1 MSGSL
6 LIGVWNI
13 PSNMT
18 LRHSVSL
25 VVIDASGAPGLL
37 AGHEEGPSGTVQLI
51 KARVTD
57 YRSVEDSDSFD
68 IEKDVTCLVGKN
80 ESGKTTLLQALFRLN
95 PVEPAAFDEV
105 VDFPARKTRER
116 KQLPAG
122 EKIPVLTATF
132 RLDDTIMKAIE
143 EELGPKAMRSPEF
156 AVEIGYRDKSKSFSF
171 SYNEAAVV
179 DHLRSTLDLPAAGAK
194 AIGSV
199 KTVTDFLDALD
210 ELKEPPSDA
219 TALADRLR
227 GWRNGSLGCHLIDQY
242 ANPSMP
248 KFVYFADYDTMP
260 GKVALPDLI
269 RRRQSGDITRGERA
283 LLSLLDMA
291 GVSPEEFKNTDQ
303 HERILREL
311 ENSGNVISDEVF
323 EYWSQNKELE
333 VQLKVLP
340 PEVGATAPFDEGP
353 ILQVRVFNRR
363 HRASVPFDDRSRG
376 FVWFFSFLAYFNEL
390 EAAGTTD
397 LILLLDEPGLSLHGR
412 AQGDLL
418 RLIDERLAP
427 KHQVLYTTHSPFM
440 VDPDNIQRVRT
451 VIDMERGGAKVSS
464 EIFKADEDTAFPL
477 LTAMGIEMTQT
488 LFVGEHTLLLEGP
501 SDLIYLDILT
511 DVAEA
516 KGSIGLDPR
525 WVKTPIGGSG
535 KLSTFVTLLG
545 ANKLNVAVLV
555 DSSTKDVGAVQRLR
569 DNGQLAKNG
578 LLQISEFTGTAD
590 ADIEDLFDRGFYLE
604 LVNRAYTPQL
614 TTPIRA
620 SELNAK
626 DPRVLRQI
634 EAVFKKRKIATRF
647 NHYKPA
653 AVLLREQAALAPR
666 IDAET
671 ITRADLLFTRL
682 NSLLPKR

>member
-1 MSGSL
+1 M
-6 LIGVWNI
+6 
-13 PSNMT
+13 
-18 LRHSVSL
+18 H
-25 VVIDASGAPGLL
+25 
-37 AGHEEGPSGTVQLI
+37 LI
-51 KARVTD
+51 KAHITN
-57 YRSVEDSDSFD
+57 YRSVEDSDIFD
-68 IEKDVTCLVGKN
+68 IEEDVTCLVGKN

-95 PVEPAAFDEV
+95 PVEAATFDEV

-116 KQLPAG
+116 KQIPAG
-122 EKIPVLTATF
+122 QKIPVVRATF
-132 RLDDTIMKAIE
+132 RFDDAEMKAIA
-143 EELGPKAMRSPEF
+143 EELGPKAMKSPEF
-156 AVEIGYRDKSKSFSF
+156 DVVIGYRDNTKTFTFSHDE
-171 SYNEAAVV
+171 SEVV
-179 DHLRSTLDLPAAGAK
+179 NHLRSALDLPAAAAK
-194 AIGSV
+194 ALGSA
-199 KTVTDFLDALD
+199 KTVADLLDAFDELD
-210 ELKEPPSDA
+210 ELPSDA
-219 TALADRLR
+219 TALADRIR

-242 ANPSMP
+242 ASPSMP

-269 RRRQSGDITRGERA
+269 RRRASGDITRGERA

-291 GVSPEEFKNTDQ
+291 GVSPEEFQDSDQ
-303 HERILREL
+303 HERLIREL

-323 EYWSQNKELE
+323 DYWSQNTELE
-333 VQLKVLP
+333 VQLKVLA
-340 PEVGATAPFDEGP
+340 PETGALPPFDEGP
-353 ILQVRVFNRR
+353 ILQVRVFNTR
-363 HRASVPFDDRSRG
+363 HRASVPFDERSRG

-390 EAAGTTD
+390 EAAGSAD

-412 AQGDLL
+412 AQEDLL

-440 VDPDNIQRVRT
+440 VDPDNLQRVRT
-451 VIDMERGGAKVSS
+451 VMDLERGGAKVSS

-477 LTAMGIEMTQT
+477 LTAMGVEMTQT

-501 SDLIYLDILT
+501 SDLIYLDVLT

-516 KGSIGLDPR
+516 NGSTGLDPR

-569 DNGQLAKNG
+569 DNDQLAKNG
-578 LLQISEFTGTAD
+578 LVEISEFTGTGD
-590 ADIEDLFDRGFYLE
+590 ADVEDLFDRDFYLD
-604 LVNRAYTPQL
+604 LVNRAYADQL
-614 TTPIRA
+614 TTPIDTA
-620 SELNAK
+620 ELNAK
-626 DPRVLRQI
+626 DPRVVRQI
-634 EAVFKKRKIATRF
+634 ETVFKKRKIATRF

-666 IDAET
+666 IDAAT
-671 ITRADLLFTRL
+671 ITRADQLFTRL

>member
-1 MSGSL
+1 M
-6 LIGVWNI
+6 
-13 PSNMT
+13 
-18 LRHSVSL
+18 
-25 VVIDASGAPGLL
+25 
-37 AGHEEGPSGTVQLI
+37 QLI
-51 KARVTD
+51 RARITD
-57 YRSVEDSDSFD
+57 YRSVEDSGMFD
-68 IEKDVTCLVGKN
+68 VEKDVTCLVGKN
-80 ESGKTTLLQALFRLN
+80 ESGKTTLLQALFRVN

-122 EKIPVLTATF
+122 KKIPVVRATF
-132 RLDDTIMKAIE
+132 LLDDSEMKAIE
-143 EELGPKAMRSPEF
+143 DEFGPKAMTSREF
-156 AVEIGYRDKSKSFSF
+156 DIVIGYRDGSKTFTLP
-171 SYNEAAVV
+171 YDEAAIV
-179 DHLRSTLDLPAAGAK
+179 DHLRSALDLPAAAAK
-194 AIGSV
+194 AIEGE
-199 KTVTDFLDALD
+199 TTIADLLDALD
-210 ELKEPPSDA
+210 QLEEPPSDA
-219 TALADRLR
+219 TALANRIR
-227 GWRNGSLGCHLIDQY
+227 SWRNSSLGCRLIDQY
-242 ANPSMP
+242 ALPSMP
-248 KFVYFADYDTMP
+248 KFVYFSDYDTMP

-269 RRRQSGDITRGERA
+269 RRRDSGELKRGERA

-291 GVSPEEFKNTDQ
+291 GVSPEEFKDSDQ
-303 HERILREL
+303 HERLLREL

-323 EYWSQNKELE
+323 EYWSQNTELE

-340 PEVGATAPFDEGP
+340 PEAGALPPFDVGP

-412 AQGDLL
+412 AQEDLL

-440 VDPDNIQRVRT
+440 VDPENLQRVRT
-451 VIDMERGGAKVSS
+451 VIDMERGGAKISS

-477 LTAMGIEMTQT
+477 LAAMGIEMTQT

-501 SDLIYLDILT
+501 SDLIYLDVLT
-511 DVAEA
+511 DVTEA
-516 KGSIGLDPR
+516 NSSTGLDPR

-578 LLQISEFTGTAD
+578 LVEISEFTTTAD
-590 ADIEDLFDRGFYLE
+590 ADVEDLFERDFYLE
-604 LVNRAYTPQL
+604 LVNRAYASEL
-614 TTPIRA
+614 TTPI
-620 SELNAK
+620 SVTDLNAK
-626 DPRVLRQI
+626 DPRVVRQI
-634 EAVFKKRKIATRF
+634 EAVFKQRKIATRF

-653 AVLLREQAALAPR
+653 AVLLREQASLAPL
-666 IDAET
+666 INAAT
-671 ITRADLLFTRL
+671 ITRADQLFTRL

>member
-1 MSGSL
+1 MASGTYL
-6 LIGVWNI
+6 ERNTEG
-13 PSNMT
+13 T
-18 LRHSVSL
+18 QCQA
-25 VVIDASGAPGLL
+25 VVIIASRHGTPGLL
-37 AGHEEGPSGTVQLI
+37 SEIEEGPPAKVQLI
-51 KARVTD
+51 KARITD
-57 YRSVEDSDSFD
+57 YRSVEDSDIFD
-68 IEKDVTCLVGKN
+68 VEKDVTCLVGKN
-80 ESGKTTLLQALFRLN
+80 ESGKTTLLQGLFRLN
-95 PVEPAAFDEV
+95 PVEPATFDEV

-122 EKIPVLTATF
+122 KKIPVVRATF
-132 RLDDTIMKAIE
+132 RFDDTEMKAIE
-143 EELGPKAMRSPEF
+143 EEFGPKAMRSSEF
-156 AVEIGYRDKSKSFSF
+156 EVIIGYRRNARNFTLL
-171 SYNEAAVV
+171 YNEAAVV
-179 DHLRSTLDLPAAGAK
+179 DHLRSTLDLPAAAAK
-194 AIGSV
+194 AIAGA
-199 KTVTDFLDALD
+199 KTIAALLDSLD
-210 ELKEPPSDA
+210 ELQEPPSDA
-219 TALADRLR
+219 IALADRIR
-227 GWRNGSLGCHLIDQY
+227 GWRDCDLGLYLIDQY
-242 ANPSMP
+242 ANRLMP
-248 KFVYFADYDTMP
+248 KFVYFAEYDSMP
-260 GKVALPDLI
+260 GKVSLPDLI
-269 RRRQSGDITRGERA
+269 RRRDSGELKRGERA

-291 GVSPEEFKNTDQ
+291 GVSPEEFKDSDQ
-303 HERILREL
+303 HERLLREL

-323 EYWSQNKELE
+323 EYWSQNTELE

-340 PEVGATAPFDEGP
+340 PEAGALPPFDTGP

-412 AQGDLL
+412 AQEDLL

-440 VDPDNIQRVRT
+440 VDPENLQRVRT

-477 LTAMGIEMTQT
+477 LAAMGVEMTQT

-501 SDLIYLDILT
+501 SDLIYLDVLT

-516 KGSIGLDPR
+516 NGSTGLDPR

-545 ANKLNVAVLV
+545 ANKLDVAVLV

-569 DNGQLAKNG
+569 DNDQLAKNG
-578 LLQISEFTGTAD
+578 LVEISEFTSTAD
-590 ADIEDLFDRGFYLE
+590 ADVEDLFGRDFYLE
-604 LVNRAYTPQL
+604 LVNRAYASEL
-614 TTPIRA
+614 TKPIST
-620 SELNAK
+620 SELNAR
-626 DPRVLRQI
+626 DPRVVRQI
-634 EAVFKKRKIATRF
+634 EAVFKKRKITTRF

-653 AVLLREQAALAPR
+653 AVLLREQATLAPR
-666 IDAET
+666 IDAAT
-671 ITRADLLFTRL
+671 ITRADQLFTRL

>member
-1 MSGSL
+1 L
-6 LIGVWNI
+6 
-13 PSNMT
+13 
-18 LRHSVSL
+18 
-25 VVIDASGAPGLL
+25 ASGTYLEHNAEGTQCHAVVPIASRPGTPGLL
-37 AGHEEGPSGTVQLI
+37 AENEEGLPGKVQLI
-51 KARVTD
+51 RACITD
-57 YRSVEDSDSFD
+57 YRSVEDSGIFD
-68 IEKDVTCLVGKN
+68 VEKDVTCLVGKN

-95 PVEPAAFDEV
+95 PVEPASFDEV

-122 EKIPVLTATF
+122 QKIPVVRATF
-132 RLDDTIMKAIE
+132 RFDDTEMKAIE

-156 AVEIGYRDKSKSFSF
+156 DVVIGYRKTIKNFTLH
-171 SYNEAAVV
+171 YNEAAVV
-179 DHLRSTLDLPAAGAK
+179 GHLRSTLDLPATATKAISGAK
-194 AIGSV
+194 TIA
-199 KTVTDFLDALD
+199 DLLDALD
-210 ELKEPPSDA
+210 KLEEPPSDA
-219 TALADRLR
+219 TALADRIR
-227 GWRNGSLGCHLIDQY
+227 GWRDSSLVLHLIDTY
-242 ANPSMP
+242 ASPLMP

-269 RRRQSGDITRGERA
+269 RRRESGDLTRGERA

-291 GVSPEEFKNTDQ
+291 GVSPEEFKDSDQ
-303 HERILREL
+303 HERLLREL

-323 EYWSQNKELE
+323 EYWSQNTELE

-340 PEVGATAPFDEGP
+340 PETGALPPFNEGP

-412 AQGDLL
+412 AQEDLL

-440 VDPDNIQRVRT
+440 VDPENLQRVRT

-477 LTAMGIEMTQT
+477 LTAMGVEMTQT
-488 LFVGEHTLLLEGP
+488 LFVGEHILLLEGP
-501 SDLIYLDILT
+501 SDLIYLDVLT
-511 DVAEA
+511 DVAETNGA
-516 KGSIGLDPR
+516 TGLDPR

-569 DNGQLAKNG
+569 DNDQLAKNG
-578 LLQISEFTGTAD
+578 LVEISEFTGTAD
-590 ADIEDLFDRGFYLE
+590 ADVEDLFDRDFYLE
-604 LVNRAYTPQL
+604 LVNRAYASQL
-614 TTPIRA
+614 TKPISA

-626 DPRVLRQI
+626 DPRVVRQI
-634 EAVFKKRKIATRF
+634 EAVFKKRKITTRF

-653 AVLLREQAALAPR
+653 AVLLREQANLAPQV
-666 IDAET
+666 DSPT
-671 ITRADLLFTRL
+671 IARADQLFTRL
-682 NSLLPKR
+682 NSLLPRR

>member
-1 MSGSL
+1 MIIAS
-6 LIGVWNI
+6 
-13 PSNMT
+13 
-18 LRHSVSL
+18 RH
-25 VVIDASGAPGLL
+25 GTPGLL
-37 AGHEEGPSGTVQLI
+37 SEIEEGPPAKVQLI
-51 KARVTD
+51 KARITD
-57 YRSVEDSDSFD
+57 YRSVEDSDIFD
-68 IEKDVTCLVGKN
+68 VEKDVTCLVGKN
-80 ESGKTTLLQALFRLN
+80 ESGKTTLLQGLFRLN
-95 PVEPAAFDEV
+95 PVEPATFDEV

-122 EKIPVLTATF
+122 KKIPVVRATF
-132 RLDDTIMKAIE
+132 RFDDTEMKAIE
-143 EELGPKAMRSPEF
+143 EEFGPKAMRSSEF
-156 AVEIGYRDKSKSFSF
+156 EVIIGYRRNARNFTLL
-171 SYNEAAVV
+171 YNEAAVV
-179 DHLRSTLDLPAAGAK
+179 DHLRSTLDLPAAAAK
-194 AIGSV
+194 AIAGA
-199 KTVTDFLDALD
+199 KTIAALLDSLD
-210 ELKEPPSDA
+210 ELQEPPSDA
-219 TALADRLR
+219 IALADRIR
-227 GWRNGSLGCHLIDQY
+227 GWRDCDLGLYLIDQY
-242 ANPSMP
+242 ANRLMP
-248 KFVYFADYDTMP
+248 KFVYFAEYDSMP
-260 GKVALPDLI
+260 GKVSLPDLI
-269 RRRQSGDITRGERA
+269 RRRDSGELKRGERA

-291 GVSPEEFKNTDQ
+291 GVSPEEFKDSDQ
-303 HERILREL
+303 HERLLREL

-323 EYWSQNKELE
+323 EYWSQNTELE

-340 PEVGATAPFDEGP
+340 PEAGALPPFDTGP

-412 AQGDLL
+412 AQEDLL

-440 VDPDNIQRVRT
+440 VDPENLQRVRT

-477 LTAMGIEMTQT
+477 LAAMGVEMTQT

-501 SDLIYLDILT
+501 SDLIYLDVLT

-516 KGSIGLDPR
+516 NGSTGLDPR

-545 ANKLNVAVLV
+545 ANKLDVAVLV

-569 DNGQLAKNG
+569 DNDQLAKNG
-578 LLQISEFTGTAD
+578 LVEISEFTSTAD
-590 ADIEDLFDRGFYLE
+590 ADVEDLFGRDFYLE
-604 LVNRAYTPQL
+604 LVNRAYASEL
-614 TTPIRA
+614 TKPISA
-620 SELNAK
+620 SELNAR
-626 DPRVLRQI
+626 DPRVVRQI
-634 EAVFKKRKIATRF
+634 EAVFKKRKITTRF

-653 AVLLREQAALAPR
+653 AVLLREQATLAPR
-666 IDAET
+666 IDAAT
-671 ITRADLLFTRL
+671 ITRADQLFTRL

>member
-1 MSGSL
+1 MQ
-6 LIGVWNI
+6 
-13 PSNMT
+13 
-18 LRHSVSL
+18 L
-25 VVIDASGAPGLL
+25 VR
-37 AGHEEGPSGTVQLI
+37 
-51 KARVTD
+51 ARITD
-57 YRSVEDSDSFD
+57 YRSVEDSDIFD
-68 IEKDVTCLVGKN
+68 VEKDVTCLVGKN
-80 ESGKTTLLQALFRLN
+80 ESGKTTLLQALFRVN

-122 EKIPVLTATF
+122 KKIPVVRATF
-132 RLDDTIMKAIE
+132 RFDDTEMKAIE
-143 EELGPKAMRSPEF
+143 EELGPKAMRSAEF
-156 AVEIGYRDKSKSFSF
+156 DVVIGYRDNSKTFNF

-179 DHLRSTLDLPAAGAK
+179 DHLRSALDLPAAVAK
-194 AIGSV
+194 AIGSA
-199 KTVTDFLDALD
+199 KTIADLLGALD
-210 ELKEPPSDA
+210 RLDEPPSSA
-219 TALADRLR
+219 TELADRIR
-227 GWRNGSLGCHLIDQY
+227 SWRNSKLGCHLIDQY
-242 ANPSMP
+242 ASPSMP

-269 RRRQSGDITRGERA
+269 RRRASGDITRGERA
-283 LLSLLDMA
+283 LLSLLDIA
-291 GVSPEEFKNTDQ
+291 GVSPEEFQDSDQ
-303 HERILREL
+303 HERLIREL

-323 EYWSQNKELE
+323 EYWSQNTELE
-333 VQLKVLP
+333 VRLEVLTPEPGAQP
-340 PEVGATAPFDEGP
+340 PLNEGP

-376 FVWFFSFLAYFNEL
+376 FVWFFSFLAYFNEV

-412 AQGDLL
+412 AQEDLL

-440 VDPDNIQRVRT
+440 VDPDHLQRVRT
-451 VIDMERGGAKVSS
+451 VVDMERGGAKVSS

-477 LTAMGIEMTQT
+477 LTAMGVEMTQT

-501 SDLIYLDILT
+501 SDLIYLDVLT
-511 DVAEA
+511 DAAETN
-516 KGSIGLDPR
+516 GSVGLDPR

-569 DNGQLAKNG
+569 DNDQLAKNG
-578 LLQISEFTGTAD
+578 LVEISEFTGTAD
-590 ADIEDLFDRGFYLE
+590 ADVEDLFDREFYLE
-604 LVNRAYTPQL
+604 LVNRAYASEL
-614 TTPIRA
+614 TKPISV

-626 DPRVLRQI
+626 DPRVVRQI

-647 NHYKPA
+647 NHYRPA
-653 AVLLREQAALAPR
+653 AVLLREQATLASG
-666 IDAET
+666 IDAAT
-671 ITRADLLFTRL
+671 VTRAGQLFTRL

>member
-1 MSGSL
+1 M
-6 LIGVWNI
+6 
-13 PSNMT
+13 
-18 LRHSVSL
+18 
-25 VVIDASGAPGLL
+25 
-37 AGHEEGPSGTVQLI
+37 QLI
-51 KARVTD
+51 KARITD
-57 YRSVEDSDSFD
+57 YRSVEDSDIFD
-68 IEKDVTCLVGKN
+68 VEPDVTCLVGKN
-80 ESGKTTLLQALFRLN
+80 ESGKTTLLQGLFRLN
-95 PVEPAAFDEV
+95 PVEPAVFDEV

-122 EKIPVLTATF
+122 RRIPVVRATF
-132 RLDDTIMKAIE
+132 RFNDAEMKAIE
-143 EELGPKAMRSPEF
+143 AEFGPKAMRSPEF
-156 AVEIGYRDKSKSFSF
+156 DVTIGYRRSGQTFTLH
-171 SYNEAAVV
+171 YNEAAVV
-179 DHLRSTLDLPAAGAK
+179 DHLKSTLDLPASAAKTIAGAK
-194 AIGSV
+194 SIEAL
-199 KTVTDFLDALD
+199 LDTLD
-210 ELKEPPSDA
+210 ELQEPSSDA
-219 TALADRLR
+219 TALADRIR
-227 GWRNGSLGCHLIDQY
+227 GWRDCDLGLYLIDQY
-242 ANPSMP
+242 ASRLMP
-248 KFVYFADYDTMP
+248 KFVYFAEYDSMP

-269 RRRQSGDITRGERA
+269 RRRDSGELKRGERA

-291 GVSPEEFKNTDQ
+291 GVSPEEFKDSDQ
-303 HERILREL
+303 HERLLREL

-323 EYWSQNKELE
+323 EYWSQNNELE

-340 PEVGATAPFDEGP
+340 PEAGALPPLDVGP

-412 AQGDLL
+412 AQEDLL
-418 RLIDERLAP
+418 RLIDERLSP

-440 VDPDNIQRVRT
+440 VDSENLQRVRT

-477 LTAMGIEMTQT
+477 LAAMGVEMTQT

-501 SDLIYLDILT
+501 SDLIYLDVLT
-511 DVAEA
+511 DVTEA
-516 KGSIGLDPR
+516 NGSTGLDPR

-545 ANKLNVAVLV
+545 ANKLDVAVLV

-569 DNGQLAKNG
+569 DNDQLAKNG
-578 LLQISEFTGTAD
+578 LVEIREFTNTAD
-590 ADIEDLFDRGFYLE
+590 ADVEDLFDRDFYLE
-604 LVNRAYTPQL
+604 LVNRAYASDL
-614 TTPIRA
+614 AKPISA

-626 DPRVLRQI
+626 DPRVVRQI
-634 EAVFKKRKIATRF
+634 EAVFRKRKITTRF

-653 AVLLREQAALAPR
+653 AVLLREQATLGPR
-666 IDAET
+666 IDAAT
-671 ITRADLLFTRL
+671 ITRADQLFTRL

>member
-1 MSGSL
+1 M
-6 LIGVWNI
+6 
-13 PSNMT
+13 
-18 LRHSVSL
+18 
-25 VVIDASGAPGLL
+25 
-37 AGHEEGPSGTVQLI
+37 QLI
-51 KARVTD
+51 KARITD

-68 IEKDVTCLVGKN
+68 IEEDVTCLVGKN

-95 PVEPAAFDEV
+95 PVEPATFDEV
-105 VDFPARKTRER
+105 IDFPARKTRER
-116 KQLPAG
+116 KQLPDD
-122 EKIPVLTATF
+122 KRIPVVTATF
-132 RLDDTIMKAIE
+132 RLGDATMKAIE
-143 EELGPKAMRSPEF
+143 EEFGSKAMRSPEF
-156 AVEIGYRDKSKSFSF
+156 DVVIGYRDTSKTFSF
-171 SYNEAAVV
+171 NYNEAAVV
-179 DHLRSTLDLPAAGAK
+179 DHLRSTLDLSAAA
-194 AIGSV
+194 A
-199 KTVTDFLDALD
+199 KTVGSAKTISDFLDALD
-210 ELKEPPSDA
+210 KLEELPSDA
-219 TALADRLR
+219 TALADRIR
-227 GWRNGSLGCHLIDQY
+227 GWRTGSFGCHLIDQY
-242 ANPSMP
+242 ASPAMP

-260 GKVALPDLI
+260 GKVALPDLV
-269 RRRQSGDITRGERA
+269 RRRMSGEFKRGERA
-283 LLSLLDMA
+283 LLSLLGMA
-291 GVSPEEFKNTDQ
+291 GVSPEEFKDTDQ
-303 HERILREL
+303 HERLLREL

-333 VQLKVLP
+333 VQLKILP
-340 PEVGATAPFDEGP
+340 PEAGATAPFDEGP

-440 VDPDNIQRVRT
+440 VDPDNFQRVRT

-464 EIFKADEDTAFPL
+464 DIFKADEDTAFPL
-477 LTAMGIEMTQT
+477 LTAMGVEMTQT

-516 KGSIGLDPR
+516 NGSTGLDPR

-545 ANKLNVAVLV
+545 SNKLHVAVLV

-578 LLQISEFTGTAD
+578 LVQIGEFTGTAD
-590 ADIEDLFDRGFYLE
+590 ADVEDLFDRDFYLE
-604 LVNRAYTPQL
+604 LVNRAYVSQL
-614 TTPIRA
+614 TTPIKA

-647 NHYKPA
+647 RHYKPA
-653 AVLLREQAALAPR
+653 AVLLREQATLVPR
-666 IDAET
+666 INTVTIKRAE
-671 ITRADLLFTRL
+671 LLFARL
-682 NSLLPKR
+682 NSLLSKR